1 MAAKKQTTLAAIF
14 KPPSAVSS
22 GHDKES
28 GAKRK
33 KQKVDYESTRERG
46 LVLSWQSTGGG
57 TPTKNWRTEL
67 LKCLCILFL

>member
-1 MAAKKQTTLAAIF
+1 MAVKKQTTLAAIF

-28 GAKRK
+28 GAKPK

-46 LVLSWQSTGGG
+46 LVLSWQSTSGK
-57 TPTKNWRTEL
+57 TPTEDWRTE
-67 LKCLCILFL
+67 FLI